1 MKILSSFYHKYDNFT
16 PQRTEQLT
24 ITFPKLKG
32 KYKRELMRQKKEE
45 RLNVSSYIVD
55 LIEKDLGY
63 GF

>member
-1 MKILSSFYHKYDNFT
+1 MTTLQA

-32 KYKRELMRQKKEE
+32 KYKKELMRQKKEE
-45 RLNVSSYIVD
+45 HLNVSSYIVD